1 MESNMNIVQGT
12 VSKLEI
18 PVLWQQHCYNVTT
31 ITGEMV
37 TEHTK
42 AGRQRQV
49 RCPDEW
55 VLCTYSSWGSS
66 RGLSGRVGSRVVHD
80 VRSRTGADY
89 LTPRQIHAH
98 SSAAPSS
105 VVVHAMR
112 CHHSGHLWR
121 AALRVKVAPS
131 TVLAVQ
137 LRLWVRVSSSVGERY
152 AVNQCSNWCQIKLIQ
167 II

>member
-12 VSKLEI
+12 VLQLEI
-18 PVLWQQHCYNVTT
+18 PVVWQQHCYNVST

-37 TEHTK
+37 TEHTQ
-42 AGRQRQV
+42 AGGQRQV

-66 RGLSGRVGSRVVHD
+66 CSLCGRVGSSVVHD

-98 SSAAPSS
+98 SPAAPSS

-137 LRLWVRVSSSVGERY
+137 LRLWVRVGSSVQKRGMQSIR
-152 AVNQCSNWCQIKLIQ
+152 AQTDVK
-167 II
+167 